1 MIPIETDNIL
11 AKELNKITGRK
22 FEDDIWRADFADM
35 ELVCLKNQTKL
46 LMSFLHLFW
55 HSYNTVCNTISWRKS
70 NGSTCHST
78 IKMEPKYEQS
88 ELHIEYILGYSKLKP
103 KFKVVDHIR
112 IYKWKKKCTN
122 CCQSTGKNR

>member
-1 MIPIETDNIL
+1 MIPIVTDNIL
-11 AKELNKITGRK
+11 AKELNKITRRK
-22 FEDDIWRADFADM
+22 FEDDIWWADFADM

-55 HSYNTVCNTISWRKS
+55 HSYDTVCNTISWRKS

-88 ELHIEYILGYSKLKP
+88 ELHIEYILGCSKLKP
-103 KFKVVDHIR
+103 KFKVLDHIR
-112 IYKWKKKCTN
+112 IYKWKKKSTN

>member
-11 AKELNKITGRK
+11 AKELNKITRRK
-22 FEDDIWRADFADM
+22 FEDDIWWADFADM

-70 NGSTCHST
+70 NGSTCHSS
-78 IKMEPKYEQS
+78 IKMEPKHEQS

-103 KFKVVDHIR
+103 KS
-112 IYKWKKKCTN
+112 YKDI
-122 CCQSTGKNR
+122 